1 MTALALALAATLAA
15 LPYPAPRQL
24 QPTKDTKCDAGSVLL
39 VDAAQGEMK
48 VTTAAGVVT
57 FRLGADVQA
66 FDAQGKPAG
75 AASALA
81 VGTRVRVYYV
91 LDDGPKVQE
100 IDVAQ

>member
-39 VDAAQGEMK
+39 VDGARGEMK

-57 FRLGADVQA
+57 FRIGADVQA
-66 FDAQGKPAG
+66 VDREGRPAG

-81 VGTRVRVYYV
+81 PGTRVRVYYV
-91 LDDGPKVQE
+91 LDGGPRVQE
-100 IDVAQ
+100 IDLE